1 MTEDYRFRVAIAL
14 LRGLAEL
21 RLLSQG
27 LVRLAAEKA
36 SEVLAEGIKGGLSAE
51 VCLERL
57 LGRLDVKGRVEAKGD
72 EVLIGVKNCPF
83 CLDSAGELC
92 PLPFLLALTLARAVG
107 VKAYPLRVSESLFV
121 AKGDFECEIRLRVRR
136 VAGEGARDLEG

>member
-57 LGRLDVKGRVEAKGD
+57 LGRLD
-72 EVLIGVKNCPF
+72 VKNCPF